1 MNLGRIALAVPT
13 LILLP
18 IIAKA
23 SHFSP
28 PSSNST
34 RQILLAHGMNS
45 AKVRVNDFDWKIADQ
60 EVVASK
66 NLMGTHPSNS
76 PDQFAQSSV
85 LRDGPQL
92 GKKITLT
99 FDDGPH
105 PIFTGALIKILKEEH
120 VPATFFVVG
129 FMADQNPDLV
139 RNIKSAG
146 FEVANHTYSHVTL
159 TKIPAEQVLTEYQA
173 NNDVIKRLTGASA
186 RYCRPPGGDFND
198 NVLKSASE
206 LGMTTVLWTDD
217 PGDYKNPGDSVL
229 LEREVAKLE
238 PGAIILL
245 HDGSQNTLDTLR
257 EFIHI
262 AKRKGYTFVGL
273 DEMRK

>member
-1 MNLGRIALAVPT
+1 MKLGHIALLLPTLLLLPVIAKANRPGSGGNISTAQIALARGINAARV
-13 LILLP
+13 
-18 IIAKA
+18 
-23 SHFSP
+23 
-28 PSSNST
+28 
-34 RQILLAHGMNS
+34 RMN
-45 AKVRVNDFDWKIADQ
+45 DLDWKVADR
-60 EVVASK
+60 EVNLNKRLNGEHQLHQVAR
-66 NLMGTHPSNS
+66 
-76 PDQFAQSSV
+76 DSV
-85 LRDGPQL
+85 LREGPDS

-105 PIFTGALIKILKEEH
+105 PIFTDALIKILKEEH

-139 RNIKSAG
+139 RKIKTAG
-146 FEVANHTYSHVTL
+146 FEVANHTYSHATL

-173 NNDVIKRLTGASA
+173 SNDVIKRLTGASA
-186 RYCRPPGGDFND
+186 RYCRPPGGDFNN
-198 NVLKSASE
+198 NVLKSAAE

-217 PGDYKNPGDSVL
+217 PGDYANPGDSVL

-257 EFIHI
+257 EFIHV
-262 AKRKGYTFVGL
+262 AKKKGYTFVGL